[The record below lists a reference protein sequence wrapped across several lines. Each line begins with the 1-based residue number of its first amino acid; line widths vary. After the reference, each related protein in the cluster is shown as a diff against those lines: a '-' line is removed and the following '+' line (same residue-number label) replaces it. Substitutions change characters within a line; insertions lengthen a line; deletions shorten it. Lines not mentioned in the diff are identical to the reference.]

1 MNHENENIDNAE
13 AIAEA
18 IVDAAHILANNRA
31 TSPNGTPFGG
41 MELHGMTVAAS
52 INNLAAAVEGVAY
65 QMERIADALN
75 GRNTIEEEKKYA

>member
-1 MNHENENIDNAE
+1 MHAEEKIDTSE

-52 INNLAAAVEGVAY
+52 INNLAAAVEGVAFH
-65 QMERIADALN
+65 MERIADALID
-75 GRNTIEEEKKYA
+75 RNTIEERKDA